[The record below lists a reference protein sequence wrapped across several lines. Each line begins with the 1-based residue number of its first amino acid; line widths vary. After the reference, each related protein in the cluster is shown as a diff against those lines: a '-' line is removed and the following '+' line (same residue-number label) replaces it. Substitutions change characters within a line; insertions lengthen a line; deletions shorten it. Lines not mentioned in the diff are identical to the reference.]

1 MANAED
7 EAWAWAAV
15 RFGWTPGQW
24 AALTHAQRALLMRA
38 QEDRAVEVT
47 TLVRDAVA
55 NAVANVM
62 RKKGRKAVPLFRKT
76 KKRAARGGAR
86 PAGGSLARLIEGI
99 EKAERGRK

>member
-15 RFGWTPGQW
+15 RFGWTPEQW

-62 RKKGRKAVPLFRKT
+62 RKKGRKAVPLFGKT
-76 KKRAARGGAR
+76 KKRAARGAAR

-99 EKAERGRK
+99 EKAERGRR

>member
-1 MANAED
+1 
-7 EAWAWAAV
+7 
-15 RFGWTPGQW
+15 
-24 AALTHAQRALLMRA
+24 MRA
-38 QEDRAVEVT
+38 QEERTVEVT

-62 RKKGRKAVPLFRKT
+62 RKKGKKAVPLFRKT
-76 KKRAARGGAR
+76 NKRVATGGAR

>member
-1 MANAED
+1 
-7 EAWAWAAV
+7 
-15 RFGWTPGQW
+15 
-24 AALTHAQRALLMRA
+24 MRA
-38 QEDRAVEVT
+38 QEERTVEVA

-62 RKKGRKAVPLFRKT
+62 RKKGKKAVPLF
-76 KKRAARGGAR
+76 KKNKKKAAKGGAR